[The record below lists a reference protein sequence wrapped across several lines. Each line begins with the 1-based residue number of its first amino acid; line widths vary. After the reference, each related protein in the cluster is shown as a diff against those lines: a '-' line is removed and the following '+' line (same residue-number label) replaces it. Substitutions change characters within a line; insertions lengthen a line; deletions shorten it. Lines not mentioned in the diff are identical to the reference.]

1 VVNKEEFD
9 ENDADQM
16 DEQESRDKVIRMH
29 LEKFLINWSGNLI
42 LKFIGGIS
50 VATSVMFVY
59 FTYMTPA
66 QIDANCAEY
75 DANFQVE
82 YDKYV
87 EINGEEA
94 ALAL

>member
-1 VVNKEEFD
+1 MKESDIDRTKNEESNLTVVNKEEFD
-9 ENDADQM
+9 DNDGDQM

-59 FTYMTPA
+59 LTYKTPA
-66 QIDANCAEY
+66 
-75 DANFQVE
+75 
-82 YDKYV
+82 
-87 EINGEEA
+87 
-94 ALAL
+94 